1 MRMMKVVV
9 VWVALVTS
17 MYGIS
22 QGIRP
27 SGGKSMG
34 MLIVQDILYRP
45 KSSPIHLALRY
56 ALFDTESYNSR
67 IYSFENNALYVFSV
81 PANYYQGSRAYV
93 LFRLKFLR
101 RFDLWI
107 KYGVRIFSNRQS
119 LGTGPEKIDGN
130 RKTDLTVQL
139 RMKF

>member
-1 MRMMKVVV
+1 MPWLPQCTAFRKGFVLPEASQWEWRM
-9 VWVALVTS
+9 L
-17 MYGIS
+17 
-22 QGIRP
+22 QF
-27 SGGKSMG
+27 
-34 MLIVQDILYRP
+34 VQDILYRP
-45 KSSPIHLALRY
+45 KSSPINLALRY